1 MWSGL
6 LYATLMNAEVFIV
19 ILKEGVT
26 VHSVLL
32 LLIPWIMLVSGQV
45 SARAFAFAFIADTCV
60 VGFLLVSA
68 FFFFHLFLL
77 FRGQTT
83 REWYSTRRPYS
94 LGLLGNLRHTLGA
107 RWYLCWLCPLIP
119 SPLPGDGINFHV
131 TGSLEPTRTPKEM
144 LEKIAELDY
153 SQSQLRELNTEMR
166 HWLDV
171 ADDDM
176 AVLRS
181 DNTALRKQ
189 VKVLEKMV
197 SDVQQVEAEPCRSLP
212 ADDPDVKR
220 RNEKHI
226 QNLEKEYTIIKE
238 HNKKLT
244 AEIKSVQQQTERDKN
259 SLSKLTVALQTLE
272 YEIEEAQL
280 GLQHREELI
289 NQDLKLTNQELRRQL
304 DNQQDE
310 ASFAILNDMMGEKEG
325 SHVPPLSFAEE
336 IKLLASL
343 AEVKSSMSDST
354 YRRHEETEAEEL
366 LVLGSLTF
374 NPQYKSL
381 SSRPTQL
388 KALPG
393 GLVCDSRKTPPPGV
407 KNIKEGEEGPDLGQE
422 GFCKQDIIRPAV
434 CEGAAAAAA
443 CSERGAR
450 RAAAAGGMKA
460 PRRPRQT
467 LLLPRLCFCGVGLVA
482 AAWILHFDDVTGS
495 HGPTVKGGISF
506 SKRELIQPKD
516 DNNQS
521 RDSRTAI
528 SEFPED
534 IFTLEQRRQGAVLLH
549 VLCAIYMFHALA
561 IVCDVYFVPS
571 LEKVSE

>member
-1 MWSGL
+1 MDF
-6 LYATLMNAEVFIV
+6 TEENM
-19 ILKEGVT
+19 
-26 VHSVLL
+26 
-32 LLIPWIMLVSGQV
+32 
-45 SARAFAFAFIADTCV
+45 
-60 VGFLLVSA
+60 
-68 FFFFHLFLL
+68 
-77 FRGQTT
+77 
-83 REWYSTRRPYS
+83 
-94 LGLLGNLRHTLGA
+94 
-107 RWYLCWLCPLIP
+107 
-119 SPLPGDGINFHV
+119 
-131 TGSLEPTRTPKEM
+131 TPKEM

-197 SDVQQVEAEPCRSLP
+197 SDVQQVEAEPCRLLP

-289 NQDLKLTNQELRRQL
+289 NQKNLMLKHAEETVEECSVIIQDLKLTNQELRRQL

-343 AEVKSSMSDST
+343 AEVKSSMSHST
-354 YRRHEETEAEEL
+354 YRRHEETETEEL

-374 NPQYKSL
+374 NPQYKRCAVAL
-381 SSRPTQL
+381 ETAVQ
-388 KALPG
+388 KA
-393 GLVCDSRKTPPPGV
+393 GL
-407 KNIKEGEEGPDLGQE
+407 LML
-422 GFCKQDIIRPAV
+422 F
-434 CEGAAAAAA
+434 
-443 CSERGAR
+443 
-450 RAAAAGGMKA
+450 
-460 PRRPRQT
+460 
-467 LLLPRLCFCGVGLVA
+467 
-482 AAWILHFDDVTGS
+482 
-495 HGPTVKGGISF
+495 
-506 SKRELIQPKD
+506 
-516 DNNQS
+516 
-521 RDSRTAI
+521 
-528 SEFPED
+528 
-534 IFTLEQRRQGAVLLH
+534 IFTLAVLAF
-549 VLCAIYMFHALA
+549 VASGSCAGDFFSINTLWSSTHLMLQPYCRVHYGALPP
-561 IVCDVYFVPS
+561 V
-571 LEKVSE
+571 